1 MFPEQIQML
10 QNTGNFMAGLQ
21 VLFALII
28 AHVLFD
34 YPLQGDFLAK
44 FKNRHYKGEGEMT
57 PLLWVHCLTAHSLM
71 HAGAVWAITG
81 SFMIGIAELVLHWI
95 IDYIKCEG
103 ITNIHTDQLLHILC
117 RVGYVIAIALS

>member
-1 MFPEQIQML
+1 
-10 QNTGNFMAGLQ
+10 
-21 VLFALII
+21 
-28 AHVLFD
+28 
-34 YPLQGDFLAK
+34 
-44 FKNRHYKGEGEMT
+44 
-57 PLLWVHCLTAHSLM
+57 M

>member
-1 MFPEQIQML
+1 MLPDQIQLL
-10 QNTGNFMAGLQ
+10 QSTGNFMAGLQ

-44 FKNRHYKGEGEMT
+44 FKNRNYKAEGET
-57 PLLWVHCLTAHSLM
+57 PPLLWVHCLTAHSLM

-95 IDYIKCEG
+95 IDFVKCEG

>member
-1 MFPEQIQML
+1 MFPEQIQKL
-10 QNTGNFMAGLQ
+10 HSTCIFFAGLQ

-44 FKNRHYKGEGEMT
+44 FKNRHYKGEGETT

-95 IDYIKCEG
+95 IDYIKCEV
-103 ITNIHTDQLLHILC
+103 ISNIHTDQLLHILC

>member
-1 MFPEQIQML
+1 MLPDQIQLL
-10 QNTGNFMAGLQ
+10 QSTGNFMAGLQ

-44 FKNRHYKGEGEMT
+44 LKNRNYKAEGETT

-95 IDYIKCEG
+95 IDFVKCEG